1 MFNLSNLTNAAIA
14 EPITRKE
21 KDVPMSPI
29 ASPMHR
35 TDTGS
40 GDVPPA
46 PGGKPSLS
54 DGKGKRVGGNMPFSE
69 NLRVAFGGI
78 MANKLRAMLT
88 MLGVIIG
95 VAAVIAMI
103 AVGEG
108 ARQKTLNQIK
118 ALGTNLLLG
127 EPERRRVGAVR
138 GRAGTWNRL
147 KLEDLEDFG
156 PDTTPAVLNVSP
168 EITTTT
174 QVKAGNQNADTNL
187 FGVWADWFEIRNH
200 KALMGRVFTAD
211 EEKKKA
217 KVVVLGHSVYQQL
230 FPNGDDPVG
239 RTIRVNNIGVVCIGV
254 LAPKGSSGNQNNDDV
269 VVVPA
274 GTAQKRLLNFWQ
286 GRVRQFSAQAVS
298 EDKMGEAQ
306 TQIDQLFRKR
316 YRVKPG
322 DPGTI
327 SVRSQSEIAQFADET
342 GSTFTA
348 LLASIAGVSLLVGGI
363 GIMNIMLVSVTERTR
378 EIGVRKAIG
387 AKRRDILLQF
397 LIEAMA
403 LSILG
408 GIIGIALGVGVAVGL
423 PKVNPEMDTILSA
436 PPIVLSFCFSAA
448 VGVFFGFY
456 PALKASK
463 LDPIVALRYE

>member
-1 MFNLSNLTNAAIA
+1 MSTKYSINPVGPLSLRQSDGAGS
-14 EPITRKE
+14 
-21 KDVPMSPI
+21 VPLARDP
-29 ASPMHR
+29 
-35 TDTGS
+35 GS
-40 GDVPPA
+40 SRGDAGTIPAPPA
-46 PGGKPSLS
+46 TPGGEPP
-54 DGKGKRVGGNMPFSE
+54 KRRRIVGAMPLSE
-69 NLRVAFGGI
+69 NLRVAFQGLA
-78 MANKLRAMLT
+78 ANKMRALLT

-108 ARQKTLNQIK
+108 AREKTLAQIK

-127 EPERRRVGAVR
+127 EPERKRIGAVR
-138 GRAGTWNRL
+138 GKAGTWNRL
-147 KLEDLEDFG
+147 KLEDLQAFG
-156 PDTTPAVLNVSP
+156 PDSTPAVLNVSP
-168 EITTTT
+168 EIQNPT
-174 QVKAGNQNADTNL
+174 QVKAGNQNADTTV
-187 FGVWADWFEIRNH
+187 FGVWPGWVAIRNYH
-200 KALMGRVFTAD
+200 MEMGRFFTED
-211 EEKKKA
+211 EEKKRA
-217 KVVVLGHSVYQQL
+217 KVAVLGDDVYHRL

-239 RTIRVNNIGVVCIGV
+239 QLIRVNNVGVRCIGV
-254 LAPKGSSGNQNNDDV
+254 LAPKGQSGNQNNDDV

-274 GTAQKRLLNFWQ
+274 STAQKRLFNWWQ
-286 GRVRQFSAQAVS
+286 SRPRQFSAQAVS
-298 EDKMGEAQ
+298 EDKMGDAQ
-306 TQIDQLFRKR
+306 SQIDNLFRKR

-327 SVRSQSEIAQFADET
+327 NVRSQSEIAQFADQT

-378 EIGVRKAIG
+378 EIGIRKAIG

-397 LIEAMA
+397 LIEAMS
-403 LSILG
+403 LSLLG
-408 GIIGIALGVGVAVGL
+408 GVIGIGVGVGIAVLL
-423 PKVNPEMDTILSA
+423 PKISPDTVTILSPA
-436 PPIVLSFCFSAA
+436 PMILAFAFSAA

>member
-1 MFNLSNLTNAAIA
+1 MWDIFGSIQNAVIA
-14 EPITRKE
+14 EPTTRKE
-21 KDVPMSPI
+21 QDVAPSPLRRATGTVPETANI
-29 ASPMHR
+29 PSPKP
-35 TDTGS
+35 
-40 GDVPPA
+40 PPA
-46 PGGKPSLS
+46 NDPH
-54 DGKGKRVGGNMPFSE
+54 KRVGGNMPLGE
-69 NLRVAFGGI
+69 NLRVAFGGLA
-78 MANKLRAMLT
+78 ANKLRAMLT

-108 ARQKTLNQIK
+108 ARQKTLSQIK

-147 KLEDLEDFG
+147 KLEDLREFG
-156 PDTTPAVLNVSP
+156 PETTPAVMNVSP
-168 EITTTT
+168 EITTQI
-174 QVKAGNQNADTNL
+174 QVKIGNQNADTNL

-200 KALMGRVFTAD
+200 TVAMGRLFTPD
-211 EEKKKA
+211 EEKKQA
-217 KVVVLGHSVYQQL
+217 KVVVLGYDVYKQL
-230 FPNGDDPVG
+230 FPNGDDPTG
-239 RTIRVNNIGVVCIGV
+239 RLIRVNNIGVRCIGV

-274 GTAQKRLLNFWQ
+274 GTAQKRLLNYWQ
-286 GRVRQFSAQAVS
+286 GRPRQFSAQAVS

-306 TQIDQLFRKR
+306 QQIDALFRKL

-322 DPGTI
+322 DPPTI

-348 LLASIAGVSLLVGGI
+348 LLASIAGVSLFVGGI
-363 GIMNIMLVSVTERTR
+363 GIMNIMLVSVTERTK

-397 LIEAMA
+397 LIEAVS
-403 LSILG
+403 LSVLG
-408 GIIGIALGVGVAVGL
+408 GIIGIGLGIGIALGL
-423 PKVNPEMDTILSA
+423 PKLNPDMTTILTA
-436 PPIVLSFCFSAA
+436 PPILLSFGFSAA

>member
-1 MFNLSNLTNAAIA
+1 MWDILGNIQNAAIA
-14 EPITRKE
+14 EPTLRKE
-21 KDVPMSPI
+21 QDTAPSPVRRTVG
-29 ASPMHR
+29 AAPETAKSPH
-35 TDTGS
+35 S
-40 GDVPPA
+40 KPPV
-46 PGGKPSLS
+46 S
-54 DGKGKRVGGNMPFSE
+54 DGSHKRVGGNMPFGE
-69 NLRVAFGGI
+69 NLRVAFGGLA
-78 MANKLRAMLT
+78 ANKLRAMLT

-108 ARQKTLNQIK
+108 ARQKTLSQIK
-118 ALGTNLLLG
+118 ALGTNLLIG

-147 KLEDLEDFG
+147 KLEDLEKFG

-168 EITTTT
+168 EITTQI

-187 FGVWADWFEIRNH
+187 FGVWAEWFEIRGH
-200 KALMGRVFTAD
+200 KVAQGRFFTAD
-211 EEKKKA
+211 EEKKKS

-230 FPNGDDPVG
+230 FPNGDDPIG
-239 RTIRVNNIGVVCIGV
+239 RLIRINNIGVKCIGV

-269 VVVPA
+269 IVVPA

-298 EDKMGEAQ
+298 EDKMGDAQ
-306 TQIDQLFRKR
+306 KQIDDLFRKQ

-327 SVRSQSEIAQFADET
+327 TVRSQSEIAEFANET

-348 LLASIAGVSLLVGGI
+348 LLASIAGVSLFVGGI
-363 GIMNIMLVSVTERTR
+363 GIMNIMLVSVTERTK

-397 LIEAMA
+397 LIEAVA
-403 LSILG
+403 LSVLG
-408 GIIGIALGVGVAVGL
+408 GIIGILVGVGIALGL
-423 PKVNPEMDTILSA
+423 PKLNPDTTTILTA
-436 PPIVLSFCFSAA
+436 PPILLSFGFSAA

>member
-1 MFNLSNLTNAAIA
+1 
-14 EPITRKE
+14 
-21 KDVPMSPI
+21 
-29 ASPMHR
+29 
-35 TDTGS
+35 
-40 GDVPPA
+40 
-46 PGGKPSLS
+46 
-54 DGKGKRVGGNMPFSE
+54 MPLSE

-78 MANKLRAMLT
+78 SANKLRAMLT

-108 ARQKTLNQIK
+108 ARQKTLSQIK

-127 EPERRRVGAVR
+127 EPERKRMGAVR
-138 GRAGTWNRL
+138 GKAGTWNRL
-147 KLEDLEDFG
+147 KLEDLEAFG

-168 EITTTT
+168 EITTSI
-174 QVKAGNQNADTNL
+174 QVKAGNQNVDTNL
-187 FGVWADWFEIRNH
+187 FGVWPDWFEIRNH
-200 KALMGRVFTAD
+200 KIAIGRLFTAD

-217 KVVVLGHSVYQQL
+217 KVVVLGYSVYQQL
-230 FPNGDDPVG
+230 FPNGDDPTGQLV
-239 RTIRVNNIGVVCIGV
+239 RVNNIGVECIGV

-274 GTAQKRLLNFWQ
+274 STAQKRLLNFWM
-286 GRVRQFSAQAVS
+286 GRPRQFSAQAVS
-298 EDKMGEAQ
+298 EAKMGDAQ
-306 TQIDQLFRKR
+306 QQIDSLFRKR

-322 DPGTI
+322 DPPTL
-327 SVRSQSEIAQFADET
+327 SVRSQSEIAQFANET

-363 GIMNIMLVSVTERTR
+363 GIMNIMLVSVTERTK

-403 LSILG
+403 LSVLG
-408 GIIGIALGVGVAVGL
+408 GIIGILLGVGIALLL
-423 PKVNPEMDTILSA
+423 PKMNPDTTTILTA
-436 PPIVLSFCFSAA
+436 PPILLSFGFSAA

>member
-1 MFNLSNLTNAAIA
+1 MFDPFGNITNAAIA
-14 EPITRKE
+14 DPITRKE
-21 KDVPMSPI
+21 QDTAPSP
-29 ASPMHR
+29 SPR
-35 TDTGS
+35 VTNR
-40 GDVPPA
+40 VQPA
-46 PGGKPSLS
+46 PSSPHPKSSTPYPKPNQ
-54 DGKGKRVGGNMPFSE
+54 KRVGGSMPLSE

-78 MANKLRAMLT
+78 AANKLRAMLT

-108 ARQKTLNQIK
+108 ARQKTLAQIK

-147 KLEDLEDFG
+147 KLEDLEKFG
-156 PDTTPAVLNVSP
+156 PDATPAVLNVSP
-168 EITTTT
+168 EITTSI

-200 KALMGRVFTAD
+200 KAAMGRLFTKD

-217 KVVVLGHSVYQQL
+217 KVVVLGWSVYEQL
-230 FPNGDDPVG
+230 FPNHDDPIG
-239 RTIRVNNIGVVCIGV
+239 KLIRVNNIGVQCIGV

-298 EDKMGEAQ
+298 EDKMGDAQ
-306 TQIDQLFRKR
+306 QQIDGLFRKQ

-327 SVRSQSEIAQFADET
+327 TVRSQSEIAQFANET

-363 GIMNIMLVSVTERTR
+363 GIMNIMLVSVTERTK

-403 LSILG
+403 LSVLG
-408 GIIGIALGVGVAVGL
+408 GIIGIGLGVGIALTL
-423 PKVNPEMDTILSA
+423 PRLNADTTTILTL
-436 PPIVLSFCFSAA
+436 PPVLLSFGFSAA

>member
-1 MFNLSNLTNAAIA
+1 MWDIFGNIQNAAIA
-14 EPITRKE
+14 EPTTRKE
-21 KDVPMSPI
+21 QDS
-29 ASPMHR
+29 A
-35 TDTGS
+35 
-40 GDVPPA
+40 PA
-46 PGGKPSLS
+46 PVRRTNDTPREVPNSPHQKPPVSN
-54 DGKGKRVGGNMPFSE
+54 GQNKRVGGNMPLGE
-69 NLRVAFGGI
+69 NLRVAFGGLA
-78 MANKLRAMLT
+78 ANKLRAMLT

-108 ARQKTLNQIK
+108 ARQKTLAQIK
-118 ALGTNLLLG
+118 ALGTNLLIG
-127 EPERRRVGAVR
+127 EPERRRIGAVR
-138 GRAGTWNRL
+138 GRAGSWNRL
-147 KLEDLEDFG
+147 KIDDLEKFG

-168 EITTTT
+168 EITTQI

-187 FGVWADWFEIRNH
+187 FGVWAEWFEIRGH
-200 KALMGRVFTAD
+200 KAAMGRLFTAD

-239 RTIRVNNIGVVCIGV
+239 RLVRVNNIGVECIGV

-286 GRVRQFSAQAVS
+286 GRPRQFSAQAVS
-298 EDKMGEAQ
+298 EDKMADAQ
-306 TQIDQLFRKR
+306 KQIDDLFRKQ

-327 SVRSQSEIAQFADET
+327 SVRSQSEIAQFANET

-348 LLASIAGVSLLVGGI
+348 LLASIAGVSLFVGGI
-363 GIMNIMLVSVTERTR
+363 GIMNIMLVSVTERTK

-397 LIEAMA
+397 LIEAVS
-403 LSILG
+403 LSVLG
-408 GIIGIALGVGVAVGL
+408 GIIGILLGVGIAIAL
-423 PKVNPEMDTILSA
+423 PKLNAETSTILTL
-436 PPIVLSFCFSAA
+436 PPILLSFGFSAA
-448 VGVFFGFY
+448 VGIFFGFY